1 MQASVV
7 GSGSLHVCMYVL
19 LKQGKSTTNDMLV
32 FCGCVADY
40 QGAQWCKSQS
50 EIEGPRP
57 RLTEVRGWED
67 VPAEARKQIHHFCA
81 ICFLPA

>member
-7 GSGSLHVCMYVL
+7 GSGSLRVCVCVL
-19 LKQGKSTTNDMLV
+19 LKQRKSTTNDMLV
-32 FCGCVADY
+32 FYGCVADY
-40 QGAQWCKSQS
+40 QGGQWCKSQS
-50 EIEGPRP
+50 ETESPRT
-57 RLTEVRGWED
+57 RLTEVQGWED